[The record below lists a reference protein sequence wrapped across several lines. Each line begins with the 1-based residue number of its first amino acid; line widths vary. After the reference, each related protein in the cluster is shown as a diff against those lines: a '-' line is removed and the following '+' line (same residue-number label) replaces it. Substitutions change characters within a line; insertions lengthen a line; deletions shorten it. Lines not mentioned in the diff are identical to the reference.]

1 MSKLLNSQ
9 GQPIERKIVPT
20 ELPTKEQILADPITE
35 KFVFLESENI
45 PNQTCIGLT
54 EKTEYHG
61 VVYKYGQVTLP
72 DESALSEHKH
82 LNLKFDY
89 DILDTNGVSKVIL
102 EGKEF
107 HKLIGDILYHVI
119 IAQAEDGSIEPDNRA
134 DDPEQFSSQ

>member
-9 GQPIERKIVPT
+9 GIPIERNIQQS
-20 ELPTKEQILADPITE
+20 ELPTKKQILADPITQ
-35 KFVFLESENI
+35 KFVFLENESI
-45 PNQTCIGLT
+45 PDQTCIGLT
-54 EKTEYHG
+54 EKTEYYG
-61 VVYKYGQVTLP
+61 VVYKYGKVTLP
-72 DESALSEHKH
+72 DESSLSKNKH

-134 DDPEQFSSQ
+134 DDAEQFSS

>member
-9 GQPIERKIVPT
+9 GIPIERKVDQSA
-20 ELPTKEQILADPITE
+20 LPTMEQILKDPITE
-35 KFVFLESENI
+35 KFVFLQSENI
-45 PNQTCIGLT
+45 PEQTCIGLT
-54 EKTEYHG
+54 EKTEYYG
-61 VVYKYGQVTLP
+61 VVYKYGKVTLP
-72 DESALSEHKH
+72 DESTLSATKH

-89 DILDTNGVSKVIL
+89 DILDTNGVSKEIL
-102 EGKEF
+102 EGKDF

>member
-9 GQPIERKIVPT
+9 GIPIEKST
-20 ELPTKEQILADPITE
+20 PTKLPSREAILKDPITE
-35 KFVFLESENI
+35 KFVFLESTDI
-45 PNQTCIGLT
+45 KNQTCIGLT
-54 EKTEYHG
+54 EKTDYSG
-61 VVYKYGQVTLP
+61 VVYKYGKVTLP
-72 DESALSEHKH
+72 DESSLSENKH

-89 DILDTNGVSKVIL
+89 DILDTNGISKEIL

-134 DDPEQFSSQ
+134 DDPEQFSS

>member
-9 GQPIERKIVPT
+9 GIPIERNIHQS
-20 ELPTKEQILADPITE
+20 ELPTRDQLLKDPITE

-54 EKTEYHG
+54 EKTKYNG
-61 VVYKYGQVTLP
+61 VVYKYGKVTLP
-72 DESALSEHKH
+72 DESALSENKH

-89 DILDTNGVSKVIL
+89 DILDTNGVSKEIL

-119 IAQAEDGSIEPDNRA
+119 IAQSEDGNIESNDRTDNA
-134 DDPEQFSSQ
+134 